1 MRVCVVSMC
10 AYMYILDTL
19 YLVYEILIYFIGNYI
34 FYFYIIYLAYIPSYI
49 FVFLSIYLYIYG
61 SMLMGPYVCVWVHIY
76 IYTMCVDRYSA

>member
-1 MRVCVVSMC
+1 MRVCVISMC

-49 FVFLSIYLYIYG
+49 FVFLSIYLSIYIWVHVNG
-61 SMLMGPYVCVWVHIY
+61 SVCMCMGPYIRIY
-76 IYTMCVDRYSA
+76 HVYR